1 MNAEQLP
8 AELRRVHMVGIGG
21 AGMSGIARILLDR
34 GALVS
39 GSDAKESRG
48 LHALRARGARI
59 RVGHDESAL
68 DLLER
73 KPATPESQQ
82 VQITAP
88 EPSPAVVHPESFI
101 VAGATPAARAAVSV
115 GLTVVLTWSLCLL

>member
-1 MNAEQLP
+1 MPGLEIFAQDLIE
-8 AELRRVHMVGIGG
+8 RRDGGWRMTEVG
-21 AGMSGIARILLDR
+21 R
-34 GALVS
+34 
-39 GSDAKESRG
+39 
-48 LHALRARGARI
+48 
-59 RVGHDESAL
+59 SAL